1 MIIMNAKFG
10 DLDNLKCSFFSYGK
24 QMLVLDEAD
33 QILDHG
39 FKSQVD
45 AIISQIP
52 KVRQTLLFSA
62 TQTKSVKDLA
72 RVSLRDPEY
81 ISVHEEARTATPDT
95 LEQYAMIVP
104 LEQKLNMLWSFIKRH
119 LNSKTIVFLSSV
131 KQVIIYYASEK
142 YTVMHSHI
150 DLHMNVVNFFQCW
163 TSSG

>member
-1 MIIMNAKFG
+1 
-10 DLDNLKCSFFSYGK
+10 
-24 QMLVLDEAD
+24 MLVLDEAD

-52 KVRQTLLFSA
+52 RVRQTLLFSA

-72 RVSLRDPEY
+72 RVSLKDPEY
-81 ISVHEEARTATPDT
+81 ISVHEEAKRATPDT

-131 KQVIIYYASEK
+131 KQVIISCSSEVH
-142 YTVMHSHI
+142 TCVA
-150 DLHMNVVNFFQCW
+150 
-163 TSSG
+163 